1 MKKKPLIATLVLTAA
16 LIALIAYSTM
26 GLSGHKVE
34 VCMEFEGRNA
44 CAITSGSSKDF
55 ALRTAMQTAC
65 ANIASGVTQ
74 TMGCQNTNPS
84 KVTWLK

>member
-1 MKKKPLIATLVLTAA
+1 MKKKPVIAAVVLSVA
-16 LIALIAYSTM
+16 LIGLIAYSTM
-26 GLSGHKVE
+26 GLSEYRVE

-44 CAITSGSSKDF
+44 CSTTSGSSKDF
-55 ALRTAMQTAC
+55 ALRTAIQTAC
-65 ANIASGVTQ
+65 ANVASGVTQ